1 MKKLIAIVMILF
13 LTCMLSSCN
22 NTSDYIDYYKYV
34 GCTFDELAAAEGQPD
49 DDFMYTYYRTA
60 YGIDGAT
67 IKFSPSL
74 SSYFD
79 SEDSELRNII
89 DHISIEW
96 HDIASGKIDST
107 YKKIKKALTAMYGE
121 STEETTCVS
130 WENGKITLWHNDS
143 DEEEYIAVLIEQKEL
158 FTSLSAP

>member
-1 MKKLIAIVMILF
+1 MKKIITIITLLLI
-13 LTCMLSSCN
+13 TCMFSSCN

-34 GCTFDELAAAEGQPD
+34 GCTFDELVAAEGQPD

-74 SSYFD
+74 ASY
-79 SEDSELRNII
+79 SEPEDSESRNII

-96 HDIASGKIDST
+96 HNIASDKIDST
-107 YKKIKKALTAMYGE
+107 YNKAKKTLTSMYGE
-121 STEETTCVS
+121 PTNETVYTS
-130 WENGKITLWHNDS
+130 WENGKITLWLNNS
-143 DEEEYIAVLIEQKEL
+143 SEEYVSILIQQREM
-158 FTSLSAP
+158 FTSSSAS